1 MAARMRRTSGSKR
14 QKASQVGKCST
25 GCCAKLMWSLH
36 READSV
42 HRAKVISEY
51 QLSIAARTRRRSR
64 DGWKNCS
71 RFASAKRRV
80 GPSTHGIARRLE
92 GDGYGLCHLFVA
104 IYPRRVTLALW
115 ERSPRGRRKTRSAPA
130 LPLLFS
136 NAG

>member
-1 MAARMRRTSGSKR
+1 
-14 QKASQVGKCST
+14 
-25 GCCAKLMWSLH
+25 MWSLH

-71 RFASAKRRV
+71 RFAAAKRRV

-92 GDGYGLCHLFVA
+92 GGVYGLCHLLVA
-104 IYPRRVTLALW
+104 IYPWLVTLPLW
-115 ERSPRGRRKTRSAPA
+115 ESSPRGRRKIRSARV
-130 LPLLFS
+130 LPILCS
-136 NAG
+136 K